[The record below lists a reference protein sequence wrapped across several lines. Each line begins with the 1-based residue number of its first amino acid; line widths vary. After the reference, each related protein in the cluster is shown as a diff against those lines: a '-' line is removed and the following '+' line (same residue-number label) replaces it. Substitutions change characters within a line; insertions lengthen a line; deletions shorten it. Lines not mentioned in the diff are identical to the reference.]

1 MTRPASAPAADA
13 MHLPGAAAGAPP
25 ISASLRRHLP
35 LIYPAVMLGVF
46 FVVPFGIMLAVSF
59 FHRVEGAFYE
69 PAFELANYAR
79 FLTPFFGKA
88 LAFSVWI
95 SALAAAIVISVS
107 FPFTY
112 LLTRMGRRTQVGFLV
127 FILAVLSLSEVIIAF
142 SWSSLLSRTAGVSNL
157 LYFVGLL
164 SQPVAWTP
172 SFGALLVGLCYLCF
186 PYSVL
191 VLYPALSRLDPEL
204 PEASRMLGA
213 SPLRTFFSVVV
224 PVLRRSIISAL
235 VMMFVFNLGAF
246 LLPQVL
252 GQPEHW
258 TLSVLIT
265 DQAVFQSNIPFAAAM
280 AVFLMLVCL
289 VLVGLTLMFG
299 QERKAAAP

>member
-1 MTRPASAPAADA
+1 MSAQPASQAVPLPDAAVESRPVA
-13 MHLPGAAAGAPP
+13 QRLREHLA
-25 ISASLRRHLP
+25 
-35 LIYPAVMLGVF
+35 LIYPALMLGIF

-59 FHRVEGAFYE
+59 FHRVEGAFFE

-79 FLTPFFGKA
+79 FLSAFFGKA
-88 LAFSVWI
+88 LVFSLWI
-95 SALAAAIVISVS
+95 SGLAAVVVTCVA

-112 LLTRMGRRTQVGFLV
+112 FLTRMRRGSQVRYLV
-127 FILAVLSLSEVIIAF
+127 FILAVLSLSEVIIGF
-142 SWSSLLSRTAGVSNL
+142 SWSTLLSRTAGVSNL
-157 LYFVGLL
+157 LYYVGLL
-164 SQPVAWTP
+164 AQPTAWTP
-172 SFGALLVGLCYLCF
+172 SFGALLVGLCYLGF
-186 PYSVL
+186 SYAVL

-224 PVLRRSIISAL
+224 PVLRNSIVSAL
-235 VMMFVFNLGAF
+235 IMVFVFNLGAF

-252 GQPEHW
+252 GRPEHW

-289 VLVGLTLMFG
+289 ALVALTLAFG
-299 QERKAAAP
+299 QQRRAV

>member
-1 MTRPASAPAADA
+1 MSAQPASQAVP
-13 MHLPGAAAGAPP
+13 LPDGAVESRPVAQR
-25 ISASLRRHLP
+25 LREHLP
-35 LIYPAVMLGVF
+35 LIYPALMLGIF

-59 FHRVEGAFYE
+59 FHRVEGAFFE

-79 FLTPFFGKA
+79 FLSAFFGKA
-88 LAFSVWI
+88 LVFSLWI
-95 SALAAAIVISVS
+95 SGLAAVVVTCVA

-112 LLTRMGRRTQVGFLV
+112 FLTRMRRGSQVRYLV
-127 FILAVLSLSEVIIAF
+127 FILAVLSLSEVIIGF
-142 SWSSLLSRTAGVSNL
+142 SWSTLLSRTAGVSNL
-157 LYFVGLL
+157 LYYVGLL
-164 SQPVAWTP
+164 AQPTAWTP
-172 SFGALLVGLCYLCF
+172 SFGALLVGLCYLGF
-186 PYSVL
+186 SYAVL

-224 PVLRRSIISAL
+224 PVLRNSIVSAL
-235 VMMFVFNLGAF
+235 IMVFVFNLGAF

-252 GQPEHW
+252 GRPEHW

-289 VLVGLTLMFG
+289 ALVALTLVFG
-299 QERKAAAP
+299 QQRRAV

>member
-1 MTRPASAPAADA
+1 MTHPAPAPAPDGVRLPGVSASAQPRPKGLWQHAT
-13 MHLPGAAAGAPP
+13 LV
-25 ISASLRRHLP
+25 
-35 LIYPAVMLGVF
+35 YPALMLAVF

-79 FLTPFFGKA
+79 FISPFFGRA
-88 LAFSVWI
+88 LAFSLWI
-95 SALAAAIVISVS
+95 SGLAAAIVVCVA

-112 LLTRMGRRTQVGFLV
+112 FLTRMRRGAQVRFLV
-127 FILAVLSLSEVIIAF
+127 FILAVLSLSEVIIGF
-142 SWSSLLSRTAGVSNL
+142 SWSTLLSRTAGVSNL

-164 SQPVAWTP
+164 EQPSAWTP
-172 SFGALLVGLCYLCF
+172 SFGALLVGLCYLGF

-213 SPLRTFFSVVV
+213 SPLRTFFLVVV
-224 PVLRRSIISAL
+224 PVLRRSLISAL
-235 VMMFVFNLGAF
+235 ILVFVFNLGAF

-252 GQPEHW
+252 GRPAHW

-265 DQAVFQSNIPFAAAM
+265 DQAIFQSNIPFAAAM

-289 VLVGLTLMFG
+289 ALVGLTLAFG
-299 QERKAAAP
+299 QQRRGAT

>member
-1 MTRPASAPAADA
+1 MTGPARTSASGSVP
-13 MHLPGAAAGAPP
+13 LPGAAAAARPNLER
-25 ISASLRRHLP
+25 LRQHLP
-35 LIYPAVMLGVF
+35 LIYPALMLGVF
-46 FVVPFGIMLAVSF
+46 FVVPFGIMVAVSF
-59 FHRVEGAFYE
+59 YHRVEGAFYE

-79 FLTPFFGKA
+79 FLSPFFAKA
-88 LAFSVWI
+88 LAFSIWI
-95 SALAAAIVISVS
+95 SALAAAIVICVS

-112 LLTRMGRRTQVGFLV
+112 LLTRMGRPAQVRFLV

-142 SWSSLLSRTAGVSNL
+142 SWSTLLSRTAGVSNL

-164 SQPVAWTP
+164 AQPVAWTP
-172 SFGALLVGLCYLCF
+172 SFGALLVGLCYLGF

-213 SPLRTFFSVVV
+213 SPLRTFFAVVV
-224 PVLRRSIISAL
+224 PVLRSSIVSAL
-235 VMMFVFNLGAF
+235 IMVFVFNLGAF

-252 GQPEHW
+252 GRPEHW

-289 VLVGLTLMFG
+289 ILVGVTLAFG
-299 QERKAAAP
+299 QQRRAAP

>member
-1 MTRPASAPAADA
+1 MTGPR
-13 MHLPGAAAGAPP
+13 
-25 ISASLRRHLP
+25 SASLRP
-35 LIYPAVMLGVF
+35 LAGLTYPALMLAVF
-46 FVVPFGIMLAVSF
+46 FVVPFCIMLAVSF
-59 FHRVEGAFYE
+59 FHRIEGAFYE

-79 FLTPFFGKA
+79 FISPFFGRA
-88 LAFSVWI
+88 LAFSLWI
-95 SALAAAIVISVS
+95 SGLAAAVVVAGA

-112 LLTRMGRRTQVGFLV
+112 FLTRMRRRAQIPFLV
-127 FILAVLSLSEVIIAF
+127 FILAVLSLSEVIIGF
-142 SWSSLLSRTAGVSNL
+142 SWSTLLSRTAGISNL

-164 SQPVAWTP
+164 EQPAAWTP
-172 SFGALLVGLCYLCF
+172 SFGALLVGLCYLGF

-213 SPLRTFFSVVV
+213 SPLRTFFAVVV
-224 PVLRRSIISAL
+224 PVLRRSIVGAL
-235 VMMFVFNLGAF
+235 ILVFVFNLGAF

-252 GQPEHW
+252 GRPAHW

-265 DQAVFQSNIPFAAAM
+265 DQAIFQSNIPFAAAM

-289 VLVGLTLMFG
+289 ALVGLTLRFG
-299 QERKAAAP
+299 QQRAAAR

>member
-1 MTRPASAPAADA
+1 MTGS
-13 MHLPGAAAGAPP
+13 H
-25 ISASLRRHLP
+25 SLRRQAL
-35 LIYPAVMLGVF
+35 LLYPALMLAVF

-79 FLTPFFGKA
+79 FLSPFFAEA
-88 LAFSVWI
+88 LAFSIWI
-95 SALAAAIVISVS
+95 SALAAAIIVCVA

-112 LLTRMGRRTQVGFLV
+112 FLTRMSRRAQISVLV
-127 FILAVLSLSEVIIAF
+127 FILAVLSLSEVIIGF
-142 SWSSLLSRTAGVSNL
+142 SWSTLLSRTAGVSNL
-157 LYFVGLL
+157 LYFAGLL

-235 VMMFVFNLGAF
+235 ILVFVFNLGAF

-252 GQPEHW
+252 GRPEHW

-280 AVFLMLVCL
+280 AIFLMLVCL
-289 VLVGLTLMFG
+289 ALVALTLMFG
-299 QERKAAAP
+299 QQRRLRG

>member
-1 MTRPASAPAADA
+1 MTRGVPASAPDGLR
-13 MHLPGAAAGAPP
+13 LPGDSALAPP
-25 ISASLRRHLP
+25 TSTSLREHVW
-35 LIYPAVMLGVF
+35 LIYPAVMLVVF
-46 FVVPFGIMLAVSF
+46 FIVPFGIMVAVSF

-69 PAFELANYAR
+69 PAFEFANYAR
-79 FLTPFFGKA
+79 FISPFFGRA

-95 SALAAAIVISVS
+95 SALAAAIVVAVA

-112 LLTRMGRRTQVGFLV
+112 FLTRMSRRAQVRFLV
-127 FILAVLSLSEVIIAF
+127 FILAVLSLSEVIIGF
-142 SWSSLLSRTAGVSNL
+142 SWSTLLSRTAGVSNL
-157 LYFVGLL
+157 LAFVGLL
-164 SQPVAWTP
+164 EQPTAWTP
-172 SFGALLVGLCYLCF
+172 SFGALLVGLCYLGF
-186 PYSVL
+186 PYAVL

-235 VMMFVFNLGAF
+235 ILVFVFNLGAF

-252 GQPEHW
+252 GRPEHW

-265 DQAVFQSNIPFAAAM
+265 DQAIFQSNIPFAAAM
-280 AVFLMLVCL
+280 AIFLMLVCL
-289 VLVGLTLMFG
+289 ALVALTLAFG
-299 QERKAAAP
+299 QQRRAAP